1 MEKNLTNLGE
11 VEGNL
16 TVVRSLDTTN
26 QDSQTSR
33 K

>member
-16 TVVRSLDTTN
+16 TVVRSLGTN